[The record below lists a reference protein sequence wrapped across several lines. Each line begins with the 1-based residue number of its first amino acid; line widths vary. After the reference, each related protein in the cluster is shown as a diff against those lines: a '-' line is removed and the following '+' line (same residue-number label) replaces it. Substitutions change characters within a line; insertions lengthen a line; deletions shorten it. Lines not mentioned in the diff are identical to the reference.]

1 MVEIS
6 SPGRLLQEEEIDDPI
21 ELVDLQQESG
31 SFYDT
36 FKIIEKLSMEMPK
49 QHKSQKKVK
58 TSSKTTSKPSLF
70 RKKRNHQKGEE
81 KQRDSIDII
90 PLEERWSFVV
100 DYHKQHSSISESE
113 LQERFQLLLSARNNQ
128 TKMEDDPAAKYLIY
142 YPRQA
147 GIGNTL
153 LALAH
158 VLLLSI
164 ASNRRFLGRSVFR

>member
-1 MVEIS
+1 
-6 SPGRLLQEEEIDDPI
+6 
-21 ELVDLQQESG
+21 
-31 SFYDT
+31 
-36 FKIIEKLSMEMPK
+36 MEVPK
-49 QHKSQKKVK
+49 QHKSEKKDK
-58 TSSKTTSKPSLF
+58 SLSKSTEKPSLF
-70 RKKRNHQKGEE
+70 RKKRKHHKE
-81 KQRDSIDII
+81 KEKKRDSIDII
-90 PLEERWSFVV
+90 PLEERWSFIV

-128 TKMEDDPAAKYLIY
+128 TKMESDPSAKYLIY

-164 ASNRRFLGRSVFR
+164 ASNRRFLSRVAIW